1 LQGKKEFKQ
10 RIYYDFSLESSIPQD
25 HLLKRIDRLVSF
37 EFVRDRTKGYYSNTG
52 KPSIDPIVLVKML
65 LIGYLFDIR
74 SERKLVEEISL
85 NLAYRWYIGYDL
97 DEAIPDHSIFSK
109 ARARFGKKLFLQIFE
124 EILKIA
130 VSFNLVCKDTMLI
143 DSTIVKANA
152 SIDSIAEVNLSPDEY
167 WRELDENEK
176 RQSKRGAKPKETISQ
191 QVGTHFNGNPDK
203 RKMGKRRRAR
213 NAGYLKKRST
223 TDPDATMFY
232 RPGQGGCLSYK
243 ANITTEKNGFITAIS
258 TSPSSLHDTCAVPD
272 LVEMHEKILGIPSWI
287 AADTKYGSEECLAH
301 LQDKGIKTVILPE
314 VKNNR
319 PGYFAK
325 DKFSYDAQ
333 NDRYIC
339 PNKKILKRK
348 TKSYTLNRITYCAK
362 KQDCFLCNLRSLCI
376 KPGIDN
382 PRKVTHYDSN
392 YYSKAREW
400 YYSCHGKCLQKL
412 RRVVIEGVIGNAK
425 SYHGMGKA
433 KLRGREKVQIQFLL
447 TASAL
452 NLKKMVKLLIVDEL
466 KYSFDKTLY
475 KFIKSIYNILK
486 KILLKPAVA
495 MA

>member
-10 RIYYDFSLESSIPQD
+10 KIYYDFSLESLVPQD
-25 HLLKRIDRLVSF
+25 HLLKRIDKLVTF

-52 KPSIDPIVLVKML
+52 KPSIDPVVLVKML

-109 ARARFGKKLFLQIFE
+109 ARARFGKKLFCQIFE

-130 VSFNLVCKDTMLI
+130 ASFNLVCKDTLFI

-152 SIDSIAEVNLSPDEY
+152 SIDSIVEVNLSPDEY

-176 RQSKRGAKPKETISQ
+176 RQSRQGAKPKEALSQ
-191 QVGTHFNGNPDK
+191 QIGSHFSGSPDK
-203 RKMGKRRRAR
+203 RKIGKRRRAR
-213 NAGYLKKRST
+213 NAAYLKKRST

-232 RPGQGGCLSYK
+232 RPGQSSALSYK
-243 ANITTEKNGFITAIS
+243 ANITTEVNGFITAIS
-258 TSPSSLHDTCAVPD
+258 ASPSSLHDTSAVPE
-272 LVEMHEKILGIPSWI
+272 LIEMHENVLGTPSWV
-287 AADTKYGSEECLAH
+287 AADTKYGSEECLAY

-333 NDRYIC
+333 NDNYIC

-348 TKSYTLNRITYCAK
+348 TKSYTLNRVTYSAK
-362 KQDCFLCNLRSLCI
+362 KQDCLSCSLRSLCI
-376 KPGIDN
+376 KPAIDS

-400 YYSCHGKCLQKL
+400 YYSCHGRHLQKL

-425 SYHGMGKA
+425 AYHRLNRA
-433 KLRGREKVQIQFLL
+433 KLRGRQKVQIQFLL

-452 NLKKMVKLLIVDEL
+452 NLKKMVKILEINGL
-466 KYSFDKTLY
+466 KQSFLRTISGVYQFFKNI
-475 KFIKSIYNILK
+475 FIKRLNIPVFLK
-486 KILLKPAVA
+486 A
-495 MA
+495 